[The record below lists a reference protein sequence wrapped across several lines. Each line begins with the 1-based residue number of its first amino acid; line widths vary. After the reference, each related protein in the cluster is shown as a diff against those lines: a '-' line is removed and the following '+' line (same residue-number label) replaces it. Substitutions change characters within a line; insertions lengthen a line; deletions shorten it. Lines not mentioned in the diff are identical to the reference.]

1 MKGGPELGKSPN
13 IEDED
18 VSGDPYLQYIQ
29 NSHMKYP
36 HPYHMRHNNDEIDN
50 VQIDKLPG
58 KFGMD
63 EPPIEEEGPQTS
75 GRSLGA

>member
-1 MKGGPELGKSPN
+1 MKGGNEIGKSPN

-36 HPYHMRHNNDEIDN
+36 HPYQMRHNNDDIDN
-50 VQIDKLPG
+50 V
-58 KFGMD
+58 
-63 EPPIEEEGPQTS
+63 
-75 GRSLGA
+75 